1 MSKQVSKEE
10 EFILKFNILK
20 KTLIEERKKNSLLQ
34 SEINNLK
41 DDLIIQKQIIIQF
54 QEKEGKGKVIE
65 EPLKKLF
72 DESGQAKE
80 LTKTKDQQIAILT
93 KEKELVKEQIS
104 LLEKEK
110 ECLDNMISDMLK
122 QYSQLK
128 ESSDI
133 QINDL
138 HKHYENLTQSHI
150 EDTKRLES
158 MSSLISKYE
167 MEKNELEK
175 ENDLLLKALNKK
187 EEGYENLFEEQTIL
201 NEEIGRFKQQIDEL
215 QIENKQLKEFIE
227 EISPITI
234 NTVFKGVRIISKH
247 PLKTSNISMTFG
259 EIEKSLVIREENE
272 NGKVFK
278 LKFINNMV
286 KIEPNMIRFNLKIE
300 ETEQVFFIQFEKK
313 HINHILKFYVEGT
326 LKKKFV
332 ENMLISYS
340 LDNYPV

>member
-20 KTLIEERKKNSLLQ
+20 KTLIEERKKNSLLL

-80 LTKTKDQQIAILT
+80 LTKTKDQQIATLT

-300 ETEQVFFIQFEKK
+300 ETEQVFLIQFEKK

-340 LDNYPV
+340 LDDYPV